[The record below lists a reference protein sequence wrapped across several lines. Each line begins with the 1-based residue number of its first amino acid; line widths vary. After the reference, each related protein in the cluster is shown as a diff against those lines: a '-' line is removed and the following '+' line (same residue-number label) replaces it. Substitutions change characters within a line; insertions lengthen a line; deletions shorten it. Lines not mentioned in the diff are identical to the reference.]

1 MSEAHISQTKEAA
14 ALKIK
19 KENVTGVK
27 RELVMIDSDD
37 EDEIAVVAERRAKK
51 HQRGPLIEGI
61 KLVRKEGRRGIEGLD
76 RKATG
81 QTKARNEIRYEH
93 FDHPRG

>member
-1 MSEAHISQTKEAA
+1 MSEAHISQTKEADT
-14 ALKIK
+14 LKIK

-51 HQRGPLIEGI
+51 HQRGPSTDDQVIVLG
-61 KLVRKEGRRGIEGLD
+61 
-76 RKATG
+76 
-81 QTKARNEIRYEH
+81 
-93 FDHPRG
+93 